1 MNNLYVSY
9 CSETPKSTAII
20 GDAVQGLGDALQLH
34 ASLWYVRS
42 GLSASEIAETIWPLM
57 DPHDR
62 LVVIDSSNDA
72 TAWFNI
78 DETVAERVDA
88 LCRT

>member
-9 CSETPKSTAII
+9 CLEAPKPTAVIEET
-20 GDAVQGLGDALQLH
+20 VRRLGDALQLH
-34 ASLWYVRS
+34 ASLWYLRS
-42 GLSASEIAETIWPLM
+42 GHSASEIAEAIWPLM
-57 DPHDR
+57 DSHDR

-78 DETVAERVDA
+78 DQTVAERVDA